1 MILEYFLPLSKLE
14 NEIIHHSVHL
24 MDTPLF
30 NCLRRVPRSLVCE
43 EFLQHVKEM
52 EEVAQDIR
60 SKFPGTA
67 IDFKSFKAIRE
78 TTPSELLEAF
88 KENCILKRQLYL
100 SGEEDYDFFVPY
112 DTDKL
117 FIDSSYLRVRLIESL
132 YSADYLSVDR
142 DLKKVFE
149 EDLGNKYSYL
159 SRINAEFEIKHTERM
174 SDEEFVNYYNEIE
187 DLVFDEYMGSYDS

>member
-1 MILEYFLPLSKLE
+1 MILEYLSSLIKLE
-14 NEIIHHSVHL
+14 DEIIHHSINL
-24 MDTPLF
+24 MKIPLF
-30 NCLRRVPRSLVCE
+30 SYLFRRVPRSLVCE

-78 TTPSELLEAF
+78 TTPSELLETF
-88 KENCILKRQLYL
+88 KENCILRRQLYL
-100 SGEEDYDFFVPY
+100 KGDDCYYVPCKTGKY
-112 DTDKL
+112 
-117 FIDSSYLRVRLIESL
+117 FIESSYLQLRFYNSF
-132 YSADYLSVDR
+132 YPDYLSDDE
-142 DLKKVFE
+142 DLREFLDV

-159 SRINAEFEIKHTERM
+159 SRINAEFEVKDTDKM

-187 DLVFDEYMGSYDS
+187 DLVFEKFINS